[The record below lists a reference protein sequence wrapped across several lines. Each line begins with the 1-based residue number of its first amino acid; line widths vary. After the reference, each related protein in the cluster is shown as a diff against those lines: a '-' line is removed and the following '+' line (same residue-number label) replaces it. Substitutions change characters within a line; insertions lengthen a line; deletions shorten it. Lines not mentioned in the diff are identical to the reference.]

1 MFRKLTENDWALYRN
16 YVDAFY
22 HTDAVECPVP
32 EENYRIAFEEIINS
46 DKYLSCYIFVCD
58 GVECGFCLISKSFSQ
73 EAGGLSI
80 TFEEIYVEPEY
91 RNRGLATEFFEYAKS
106 HYNAARY
113 RIEVE
118 DSNSGAKRL
127 YERTGFE
134 VLPYI
139 QMVID
144 KSRKKKL

>member
-1 MFRKLTENDWALYRN
+1 MFRKLTENDWELYSK

-32 EENYRIAFEEIINS
+32 PKNYRLTFDEIISS
-46 DKYLSCYIFVCD
+46 DTYLSCYIFVCD
-58 GVECGFCLISKSFSQ
+58 GVDCGFCLISKSFSQ

-80 TFEEIYVEPEY
+80 TFEEIYVEPKY

-118 DSNSGAKRL
+118 DTNIGAKRL

-144 KSRKKKL
+144 RDRKKKL